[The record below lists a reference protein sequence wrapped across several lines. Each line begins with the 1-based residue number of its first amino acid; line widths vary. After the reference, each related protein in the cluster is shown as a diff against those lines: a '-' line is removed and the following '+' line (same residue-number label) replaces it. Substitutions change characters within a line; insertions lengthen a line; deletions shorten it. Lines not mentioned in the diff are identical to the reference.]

1 MPRTAKRRKTA
12 KRKTTRRYA
21 KPVILKV
28 IGKQS
33 GVRKSISRDRQR
45 KALPPGKRRSRTG
58 RIYWETR
65 KNRSDKR
72 GRSI

>member
-72 GRSI
+72 GSRI